1 MDWILTKYVHANNT
15 ALLFEIRM
23 LTAEGERGSYWLYL
37 NPLVSTCSNLNTE
50 SWGYKVWRREVHQ
63 RAEASGFI
71 AIWGTA
77 VCLWGLKS
85 LN

>member
-1 MDWILTKYVHANNT
+1 MGWILTKYVHANHT
-15 ALLFEIRM
+15 AMLFEIHM
-23 LTAEGERGSYWLYL
+23 LTCEGERGSYWLFE
-37 NPLVSTCSNLNTE
+37 SIGEHMFQSQHSN
-50 SWGYKVWRREVHQ
+50 WGYKVWRWEVYQ

-71 AIWGTA
+71 AIWSTA